1 MEIQDCNE
9 NNEEYIFHSKKNIDD
24 LIKKNDYKKAFC
36 LLILVLER
44 LDNADKIEF
53 INYYSNNL
61 IILTMGVSHQH
72 FRH

>member
-1 MEIQDCNE
+1 MEIHESNE
-9 NNEEYIFHSKKNIDD
+9 NNEEYIFISKQNIDD
-24 LIKKNDYKKAFC
+24 LIKRNDYKNAFC

-53 INYYSNNL
+53 INYYSTNL